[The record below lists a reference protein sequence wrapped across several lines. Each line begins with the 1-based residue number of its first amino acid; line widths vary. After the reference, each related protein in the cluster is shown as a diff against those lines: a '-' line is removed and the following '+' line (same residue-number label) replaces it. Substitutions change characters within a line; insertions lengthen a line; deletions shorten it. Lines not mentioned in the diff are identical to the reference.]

1 MTTEELYEGIDDVQS
16 ITQRYLGLSLRK
28 FFILLSIVLALGIYI
43 GIILYGTNSIE
54 VLFNL
59 QEYEQYLKSE
69 IVNLKNENADLQK
82 EYFELKEISAQ

>member
-28 FFILLSIVLALGIYI
+28 FFILMSIVLALGIYI

-59 QEYEQYLKSE
+59 QEYEQYLKNE

-82 EYFELKEISAQ
+82 ECFELKEISAQ

>member
-59 QEYEQYLKSE
+59 QEYEQYLKNE
-69 IVNLKNENADLQK
+69 IYYQVLKYLVKD
-82 EYFELKEISAQ
+82 